1 MVMIIDGKIVSKL
14 ASYQTAPNLPS
25 YLDEFFEFKDPQLLP
40 LYWEA
45 LVTNGLGYKKL
56 GYHEDSEKGLTRHLG
71 VMESAEEKNYSRIKD
86 KMRFEL
92 GVALTYSERKHHLEG
107 RMYEQGMEKIENAVD
122 SLKKRIES
130 QGREDREMI
139 SRIMSEM
146 LFESKQAIK
155 EHYSGSMQTN
165 GDSTGSKPKKQSVFK
180 QILSWI
186 Q

>member
-1 MVMIIDGKIVSKL
+1 MPMIIDNKIVSKI

-25 YLDEFFEFKDPQLLP
+25 YLDEFLEFGNPKLLP

-56 GYHEDSEKGLTRHLG
+56 GCHEDSEKGLTRHLG
-71 VMESAEEKNYSRIKD
+71 VMESVEEKNYSRIRD

-92 GVALTYSERKHHLEG
+92 GVALTHSERKHHLEH
-107 RMYEQGMEKIENAVD
+107 RMNEQGIEKIENAVD

-130 QGREDREMI
+130 QGKEDREMI

-146 LFESKQAIK
+146 VFESKQAIK

-165 GDSTGSKPKKQSVFK
+165 EDSTSSKPKKQSLFK
-180 QILSWI
+180 QFFSWI